1 MQRRWQRVLRYLV
14 LNIWLTPC
22 NLDTKIKAFHD
33 CIQRLQKSRSL
44 KFYSDVKESYDN
56 IKVTVSGV
64 FKLIEGLLLESK
76 IDKLAKTVDEDLTI
90 IHKKDE
96 KFEEESKEETKGE
109 PKEEIKEKQKEKK
122 VFLKK
127 PDIFNKEIRIV
138 SADYLSNKKIK
149 ELDGNIEKV
158 CKSLKLI
165 YNLIFILEKW
175 FSLIVIV

>member
-1 MQRRWQRVLRYLV
+1 M
-14 LNIWLTPC
+14 
-22 NLDTKIKAFHD
+22 
-33 CIQRLQKSRSL
+33 
-44 KFYSDVKESYDN
+44 
-56 IKVTVSGV
+56 
-64 FKLIEGLLLESK
+64 
-76 IDKLAKTVDEDLTI
+76 AKTVDEDLTI

-109 PKEEIKEKQKEKK
+109 PKEKIKEKQKEKK